1 MKPLPRCIPTA
12 LRIFSLGF
20 LILPNALLAQSA
32 SELTLKDVLTTTLS
46 HVIEPSEADETSPYQ
61 ASSWLADLPSLS
73 LSYLGSDQRD
83 GVDESEVSINLPV
96 KSARRRSA
104 DSALQALSIGLD
116 DAGLQLRSLYYS
128 GLIREALWSFRLAD
142 TKRQFASEK
151 QHLLRELSQ
160 RQQELLAAGSSAEYT
175 MLLLQMEIVQVEV
188 EQHDVLQ
195 EARYWL
201 ERYTSLTGLRTMPA
215 DIAEPFI
222 PLSGGFRADQHPQL
236 QALDLAYQQ
245 RQQLLRASSP
255 QASDWNLALKA
266 KHLDGAGYN
275 EQQYGLGVEIPL
287 SVFSVS
293 RQSEDSDWRSAR
305 REYQLTRDQFL
316 ADFSS
321 SWERLSSERESLQ
334 HKQVLLNRSRQLAG
348 QINEQLTQLH
358 DSNEVAQEIVLR
370 RMMAAIDTRAE
381 YALNELLI
389 GQNNAMLRQTAGISL

>member
-151 QHLLRELSQ
+151 RRLLLELLR

-293 RQSEDSDWRSAR
+293 RQSEDSDWRSVR